1 MIWPRNFIL
10 FVDIFIVDM
19 YLRVEQTLI
28 SQGLL
33 RENVLMLRDLK
44 MSFGFK
50 DIKILFS
57 F

>member
-1 MIWPRNFIL
+1 MATIFL
-10 FVDIFIVDM
+10 FVDILHSS

-28 SQGLL
+28 SQGLE
-33 RENVLMLRDLK
+33 RKNVLMLRDLK
-44 MSFGFK
+44 ISFGFK